1 MITAFIF
8 TFPYIASLPLQQNVG
23 LETKLS
29 GAQTTLQ
36 TLRTNVTETTQ
47 HAVHRAETIV
57 QMFKVEKCLKF
68 VHLLKFLQP

>member
-47 HAVHRAETIV
+47 RAAHHAETIG
-57 QMFKVEKCLKF
+57 QMFKVVKCVKF
-68 VHLLKFLQP
+68 VHLLKFRQP